1 MNELRKI
8 LLSFKFNNLNDT
20 VITYMIWSYNDP
32 IIIRYLARHSSLEIT
47 NIYTP
52 QDMLVANEKIKN
64 DTVKF

>member
-1 MNELRKI
+1 MCIDKLVTR
-8 LLSFKFNNLNDT
+8 DQ
-20 VITYMIWSYNDP
+20 
-32 IIIRYLARHSSLEIT
+32 AQHSSLDIT